1 MVAAGVKLRGTDQAK
16 SKALRQ
22 LACKRKS
29 TRLDGYACIG
39 DFHDGAYECKK
50 YVSPWTKSGC
60 NLDAEVMVVGQDWA
74 SADTLMGNG
83 RPDPVRAQ
91 FGLNPKSPTN
101 RNLDRRLREHLGL
114 DRADC
119 YLTNMF
125 PFVKPGKK
133 KARIRQRKMERCAR
147 EFTLEEVRI
156 VAPRLVLCLG
166 LETFR
171 AFRRAAGL
179 KKPRNMDEAVGSPFD
194 FEGSTVYCVAHVGA
208 QGENTR
214 NRGRD
219 RDQVAADW
227 QRIASSLCNAP
238 GQPRVKRG
246 TEKASSEK

>member
-1 MVAAGVKLRGTDQAK
+1 MVVAAGVKLRGTDQAK
-16 SKALRQ
+16 SKALLQ

-29 TRLDGYACIG
+29 ARLDGYACIG
-39 DFHDGAYECKK
+39 DFHDGAYECDH
-50 YVSPWTKSGC
+50 VSPWTKSGC

-119 YLTNMF
+119 YLTNMV

-133 KARIRQRKMERCAR
+133 KARIRQREMERCAR

-166 LETFR
+166 LKTFK
-171 AFRRAAGL
+171 AFRVAAGL
-179 KKPRNMDEAVGSPFD
+179 KKPRNMDEAVNSPFE
-194 FEGSTVYCVAHVGA
+194 FEGSTVYCVAHVGS
-208 QGENTR
+208 QGENQ
-214 NRGRD
+214 RG

-227 QRIASSLCNAP
+227 QRIASFLRNVPS
-238 GQPRVKRG
+238 QPRVKRG
-246 TEKASSEK
+246 AEKASGEK

>member
-16 SKALRQ
+16 SKALLQ
-22 LACKRKS
+22 LARKRQS
-29 TRLDGYACIG
+29 ARLDGYACIG

-50 YVSPWTKSGC
+50 HVSPWTKSGC

-74 SADTLMGNG
+74 SADTLVGNG
-83 RPDPVRAQ
+83 RPDPDRARL
-91 FGLNPKSPTN
+91 GYDCKSRTN
-101 RNLDRRLREHLGL
+101 RNLDRLLREHLGL

-133 KARIRQRKMERCAR
+133 NADIPPGDMERCAK

-166 LETFR
+166 LKTFKG
-171 AFRRAAGL
+171 FRGAVGL
-179 KKPRNMDEAVGSPFD
+179 PKPRNVDEAVDAPFD
-194 FEGSTVYCVAHVGA
+194 FEGSTVYCVAHVGT
-208 QGENTR
+208 QGENQ
-214 NRGRD
+214 RG

-227 QRIASSLCNAP
+227 QRIASSLRNAP
-238 GQPRVKRG
+238 GPARVKRG
-246 TEKASSEK
+246 KKKGRSEK